1 MLLSSA
7 EIMVWAMSWL
17 LFITL
22 DNAIVSKVYLFIL

>member
-7 EIMVWAMSWL
+7 GIMVWAMSW